1 MHVQTYPGK
10 GLRLYFYSNNLFAF
24 DKLSHAEMFLL
35 QVLKIFNNCTSSAK
49 LLASHGHAEIIY
61 IVYIHLYWQF
71 VSRYNSV
78 PMHCLHIR

>member
-10 GLRLYFYSNNLFAF
+10 GLMLCFYSNNLFAF

-35 QVLKIFNNCTSSAK
+35 QVLKLFNNCTSSAK

-61 IVYIHLYWQF
+61 IVYTFILAVCISLQL
-71 VSRYNSV
+71 SA
-78 PMHCLHIR
+78 HCLHIR